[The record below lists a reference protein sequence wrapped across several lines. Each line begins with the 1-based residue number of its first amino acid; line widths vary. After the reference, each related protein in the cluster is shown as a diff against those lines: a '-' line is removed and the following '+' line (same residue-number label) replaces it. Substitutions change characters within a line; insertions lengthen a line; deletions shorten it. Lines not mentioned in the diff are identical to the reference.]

1 MRGGM
6 RFIVVLLLLTG
17 TAHAA
22 DRLPKDM
29 LGRWASDPAA
39 CAEQSS
45 ELGMTVEPRSI
56 LFYEH
61 SQTVRT
67 VSRMKGGA
75 LKVSG
80 YSVDLDGRLRSSL
93 TLKLV
98 GNQLQVGE
106 QTYHRC
112 EKHKGSRAQ

>member
-1 MRGGM
+1 
-6 RFIVVLLLLTG
+6 
-17 TAHAA
+17 
-22 DRLPKDM
+22 
-29 LGRWASDPAA
+29 
-39 CAEQSS
+39 
-45 ELGMTVEPRSI
+45 MTVEPRAI